1 VGISSSASIRLN
13 KGEPYGRTL
22 NTTGLTQ
29 GTVNLTVEPIGTFFY
44 STVRLLDLRFA
55 KNIVIGGTKL
65 EGLLDIFQRDELA
78 GDSEREPQTGA
89 SLQQRAHDGEPA
101 DSPASASA
109 WSF

>member
-1 VGISSSASIRLN
+1 LT

-55 KNIVIGGTKL
+55 KSFLISGTKL
-65 EGLLDIFQRDELA
+65 EGLVDIFNVNNSPAVL
-78 GDSEREPQTGA
+78 SVNTQTGA
-89 SLQQRAHDGEPA
+89 SFGNVLTTVNPRIVRLGVR
-101 DSPASASA
+101 